1 VESAGRVTIA
11 NLHIARMSFDRATFP
26 NPKGKIGLRIVQ
38 RKKVRP
44 KQQVTSQSE
53 GRIVKE

>member
-1 VESAGRVTIA
+1 MPET
-11 NLHIARMSFDRATFP
+11 DRERG
-26 NPKGKIGLRIVQ
+26 NPTDSYLRLVCIVF
-38 RKKVRP
+38 RP